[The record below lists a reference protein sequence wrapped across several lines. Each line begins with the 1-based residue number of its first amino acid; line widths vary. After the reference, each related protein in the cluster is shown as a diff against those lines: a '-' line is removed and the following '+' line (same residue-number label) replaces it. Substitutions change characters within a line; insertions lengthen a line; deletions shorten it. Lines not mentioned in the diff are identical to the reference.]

1 MKKKIVIL
9 FFMLLPSISMAHM
22 THYSKYNKI
31 EMEIFRNGELIG
43 YNYYFFTRK
52 GNETTITNQIK
63 FSVKLLGT
71 TIFRVEGHGEEKYFK
86 DWIKTFPTI
95 DAVAKSSNVSNNNLF
110 ELDPSDPNPILFA
123 MAEETPSENNSRTT
137 ESGLII
143 ADIVNGEGDE
153 ASAGQTVTVNYT
165 GTLEDG
171 TQFDTSIGRAPF
183 SFPLGAGRV
192 IKGWDEGVA
201 GMKVGGKRKLTI
213 PPELGYGSR
222 GAGNVIPPNATLTF
236 EVELLKVN

>member
-1 MKKKIVIL
+1 MKEVFISFTVFVFCVSLTL
-9 FFMLLPSISMAHM
+9 FSQFNSPQVVNATESENQSVQQAAVE
-22 THYSKYNKI
+22 KP
-31 EMEIFRNGELIG
+31 
-43 YNYYFFTRK
+43 
-52 GNETTITNQIK
+52 TNI
-63 FSVKLLGT
+63 
-71 TIFRVEGHGEEKYFK
+71 
-86 DWIKTFPTI
+86 
-95 DAVAKSSNVSNNNLF
+95 SNNNLF

-123 MAEETPSENNSRTT
+123 MAEETQSDGNKKTT
-137 ESGLII
+137 DSGLII
-143 ADIVNGEGDE
+143 EDIVNGEGDE
-153 ASAGQTVTVNYT
+153 ATSGQTVTVNYT
-165 GTLEDG
+165 GTLKDG

-222 GAGNVIPPNATLTF
+222 GAGNVIPANATLLF

>member
-1 MKKKIVIL
+1 MKEVFISFAVFVFCVSLTLFSQFNSPQIVNATE
-9 FFMLLPSISMAHM
+9 SEAQ
-22 THYSKYNKI
+22 
-31 EMEIFRNGELIG
+31 LI
-43 YNYYFFTRK
+43 
-52 GNETTITNQIK
+52 Q
-63 FSVKLLGT
+63 
-71 TIFRVEGHGEEKYFK
+71 
-86 DWIKTFPTI
+86 KTPKP
-95 DAVAKSSNVSNNNLF
+95 VAKVSNVSNNNLF

-123 MAEETPSENNSRTT
+123 MAEETQSESNSRTT
-137 ESGLII
+137 DSGLII
-143 ADIVNGEGDE
+143 SDIVNGEGDE
-153 ASAGQTVTVNYT
+153 AIAGQTVTVNYT

-222 GAGNVIPPNATLTF
+222 GAGNVIPANATLIF

>member
-1 MKKKIVIL
+1 MKEVL
-9 FFMLLPSISMAHM
+9 IS
-22 THYSKYNKI
+22 
-31 EMEIFRNGELIG
+31 F
-43 YNYYFFTRK
+43 
-52 GNETTITNQIK
+52 
-63 FSVKLLGT
+63 
-71 TIFRVEGHGEEKYFK
+71 TIFVFCLSLTLFSQFNSPQVVNAAESKAE
-86 DWIKTFPTI
+86 IVNKTPIT
-95 DAVAKSSNVSNNNLF
+95 KSSNVSNNNIF

-123 MAEETPSENNSRTT
+123 MAEETQEGSNSRTT
-137 ESGLII
+137 DSGLII
-143 ADIVNGEGDE
+143 VDIVDGEGDE
-153 ASAGQTVTVNYT
+153 ASSGKTVSVNYT

-222 GAGNVIPPNATLTF
+222 GAGNVIPANATLIF

>member
-1 MKKKIVIL
+1 MRVNQQYKISKLILLKRYIIVPFSVVLNIVIFKIIVKEVL
-9 FFMLLPSISMAHM
+9 IS
-22 THYSKYNKI
+22 
-31 EMEIFRNGELIG
+31 F
-43 YNYYFFTRK
+43 
-52 GNETTITNQIK
+52 
-63 FSVKLLGT
+63 
-71 TIFRVEGHGEEKYFK
+71 TIFVFCISLTLFSQFNSPQVVNAAES
-86 DWIKTFPTI
+86 KTEFVNKTPIT
-95 DAVAKSSNVSNNNLF
+95 KSSNVSNTNIF

-123 MAEETPSENNSRTT
+123 MAEETQEESNSRTT
-137 ESGLII
+137 DSGLII
-143 ADIVNGEGDE
+143 VDIVNGEGDE
-153 ASAGQTVTVNYT
+153 ANSGQTVSVNYT

-171 TQFDTSIGRAPF
+171 TQFDTSIGRGPF

-222 GAGNVIPPNATLTF
+222 GAGNVIPANATLIF

>member
-1 MKKKIVIL
+1 MKEVLISFTIFLFCISLTLFGQFNSPQIVNAAE
-9 FFMLLPSISMAHM
+9 S
-22 THYSKYNKI
+22 KI
-31 EMEIFRNGELIG
+31 EIVNK
-43 YNYYFFTRK
+43 TP
-52 GNETTITNQIK
+52 ITNSTNI
-63 FSVKLLGT
+63 
-71 TIFRVEGHGEEKYFK
+71 
-86 DWIKTFPTI
+86 
-95 DAVAKSSNVSNNNLF
+95 SNSNIF

-123 MAEETPSENNSRTT
+123 MAEETQQDSNSRTT

-143 ADIVNGEGDE
+143 EDIAIGEGDE
-153 ASAGQTVTVNYT
+153 AKSGQTVSVNYT
-165 GTLEDG
+165 GILLDG

-222 GAGNVIPPNATLTF
+222 GAGNVIPANATLIF
-236 EVELLKVN
+236 EVELLKIN

>member
-1 MKKKIVIL
+1 MKEVL
-9 FFMLLPSISMAHM
+9 IS
-22 THYSKYNKI
+22 
-31 EMEIFRNGELIG
+31 F
-43 YNYYFFTRK
+43 
-52 GNETTITNQIK
+52 
-63 FSVKLLGT
+63 
-71 TIFRVEGHGEEKYFK
+71 TIFVFCISVTIYSQFNSPQIVNAAES
-86 DWIKTFPTI
+86 KTEIINKTPIT
-95 DAVAKSSNVSNNNLF
+95 KSSNVSNSNIF

-123 MAEETPSENNSRTT
+123 MADETQEENNSRTT

-143 ADIVNGEGDE
+143 VDVVNGEGDE
-153 ASAGQTVTVNYT
+153 AISGKTVTVNYT

-222 GAGNVIPPNATLTF
+222 GAGNVIPANATLIF